1 MLSWKAK
8 ALPAALVTL
17 AVLAAAPL
25 AQSSC
30 GSAGYTY
37 AGVSGSDHVAGV
49 AARITP
55 LSAFDVLG
63 GHVASYVGVGGVGQ
77 GPNGSTEWLQVGMSA
92 FNGLAGHSLYYEIA
106 RPGGVPTYHEVMTN
120 LAAGDTHRVAV
131 LEMAK
136 HRNWWRVWVD
146 GRPATKPILLPAS
159 HLRWR
164 PVATAES
171 WGGGV
176 SRCNSYAYRFER
188 VSVASHAGGA
198 WKRLDSGTVFYDPGY
213 RVERRTLASFVASRS
228 TQSENLPRRQ
238 ILSFRR

>member
-8 ALPAALVTL
+8 ALPAALLV
-17 AVLAAAPL
+17 AYVLASASL
-25 AQSSC
+25 AQGAC

-37 AGVSGSDHVAGV
+37 AGVSGSDNVTGV

-77 GPNGSTEWLQVGMSA
+77 GPNGSTEWIQVGMSA

-106 RPGGVPTYHEVMTN
+106 RPGGVPTYHEV
-120 LAAGDTHRVAV
+120 LSSLSAGDTHRVAV

-136 HRNWWRVWVD
+136 HRNWWRIWVD
-146 GRPATKPILLPAS
+146 GHAVTTPIFLPGS

-188 VSVASHAGGA
+188 VSIANHAGGT

-213 RVERRTLASFVASRS
+213 RVERRTLASFVAARS
-228 TQSENLPRRQ
+228 AQSENLPRRQ
-238 ILSFRR
+238 ILSFKR